1 MCSLRAISPFGWT
14 YLEIA
19 IFIGLSIVGAVWDYS
34 SRTDSPDEDSCT
46 FDQISSAY
54 SLFTTGLTVGF
65 ANLFCGICVGI
76 TGSGC
81 ALADA
86 QEASLF
92 VKILIVEIFGSALGL
107 FGVIVGIIQ
116 AQG

>member
-1 MCSLRAISPFGWT
+1 MAI
-14 YLEIA
+14 IM
-19 IFIGLSIVGAVWDYS
+19 V
-34 SRTDSPDEDSCT
+34 SRMPDSCDWGPST
-46 FDQISSAY
+46 RTTIDDQNDCSCVTIANCY

-116 AQG
+116 SQGVTN